1 MLLRSTHLMLD
12 VPVIIVVYAILVL
25 IVFRF
30 GLVPLVVGAFT
41 VDMLTNVPL
50 TTDFSQW
57 YTASALLALLSVVAL
72 AGWGF
77 YHSLGG
83 EPVWKVEME

>member
-1 MLLRSTHLMLD
+1 VSIELPLQIL
-12 VPVIIVVYAILVL
+12 IYAIAVL

-30 GLVPLVVGAFT
+30 GLVPLAIAIFT
-41 VDMLTNVPL
+41 VDMLSGVPISSDVSTWYM
-50 TTDFSQW
+50 TTSIF
-57 YTASALLALLSVVAL
+57 ALLSVVAL

-83 EPVWKVEME
+83 ESLWVVEPE